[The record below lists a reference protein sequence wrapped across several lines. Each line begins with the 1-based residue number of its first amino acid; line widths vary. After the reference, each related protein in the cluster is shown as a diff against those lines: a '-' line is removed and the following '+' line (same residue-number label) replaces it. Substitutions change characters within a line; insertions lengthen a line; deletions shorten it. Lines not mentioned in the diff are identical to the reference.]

1 MNLSE
6 RRNFLLIVAVMIIVI
21 FTAAVLALGL
31 DIGYGTIFKRSYTGG
46 LTLGGPAVAE
56 GSRRSFYVFDFSKNK
71 EIPLEMVCARL
82 GRHSLIYKEPDL
94 KVSDSLLGRIRIE
107 FDEDIYPAI
116 GETLA
121 PSRGM
126 GLDGE
131 TRVAILLLKASRGE
145 QPGENGRAYGGYYTS
160 VNEQLG
166 LYREKS
172 NEAKII
178 HIFVPQR
185 SVDEDHIL
193 KLVAHETRHLENWA
207 TTKTNTGYILGGFFA
222 MATIMTLYLALS
234 RLYFRSFS
242 A

>member
-6 RRNFLLIVAVMIIVI
+6 RRNFLLIVAVVMVVI
-21 FTAAVLALGL
+21 FAAAVLALGL
-31 DIGYGTIFKRSYTGG
+31 DIGYSALFNRSYMGG
-46 LTLGGPAVAE
+46 LKLGGPDVAK
-56 GSRRSFYVFDFSKNK
+56 GSRRLFYVFDFSKNK

-82 GRHSLIYKEPDL
+82 GRYSLIYKEPDL
-94 KVSDSLLGRIRIE
+94 KVSNNLLDRIRVE
-107 FDEDIYPAI
+107 FDEDIYSI
-116 GETLA
+116 VGGSLA
-121 PSRGM
+121 PSQGM

-145 QPGENGRAYGGYYTS
+145 QPGDNSRAYGGYYTS
-160 VNEQLG
+160 ANEQLG

-178 HIFVPQR
+178 HIFIPQR
-185 SVDEDHIL
+185 SVDEDHVLELIG
-193 KLVAHETRHLENWA
+193 HEMQHMKNWA
-207 TTKTNTGYILGGFFA
+207 TTKTNTGYILGGLFA